1 MKSIFKIFFVIAIVS
16 ALSSE
21 SPKAQTAQKTLVKE
35 EYSSGVPGKCQIFRE
50 WNIDGIR
57 VGCCTDDSSMPLTL
71 CINEFGQN
79 VEEVK

>member
-1 MKSIFKIFFVIAIVS
+1 MKNIFKIFFVIMIVS

-21 SPKAQTAQKTLVKE
+21 SPKAETPQRTLVKE
-35 EYSSGVPGKCQIFRE
+35 EFSNGAPGKCQIFRE
-50 WNIDGIR
+50 WKIDGIR

-71 CINEFGQN
+71 CINEFGQD